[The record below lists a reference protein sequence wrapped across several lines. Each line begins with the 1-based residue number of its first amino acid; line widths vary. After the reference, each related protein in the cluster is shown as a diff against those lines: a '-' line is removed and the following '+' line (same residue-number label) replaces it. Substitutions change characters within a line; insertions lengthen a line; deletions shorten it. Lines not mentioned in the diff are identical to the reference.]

1 MNGVVDAGNA
11 IPPRAEEV
19 GQKLAVLRA
28 AMRQA
33 GARAVR
39 LRGSDWFAWATAGGS
54 NVVLLTAETGVAE
67 VLVTDDE
74 ACILTDDIELERLRN
89 EEVPAGFTFHAA
101 PWDQVEMRDTY
112 VRSLADDAAV
122 LSDRPQHGELP
133 LPATL
138 RARRL
143 VLGAG
148 EQARL
153 RQLGREAVEAMSEVL
168 RQARPEWTEFELAG
182 AGAAALWQRG
192 IEPALVLTAGAA
204 RLPRYRHATPSH
216 DVLGDRA
223 MMVFCARRHGLYAN
237 LTRFVGF
244 GSTPGT
250 AQHDLLTVEATGLA
264 AIKPGGSL
272 SAVYHA
278 LTQAYQHADRPDAM
292 REHHQGGITGYA
304 AREIVATAT
313 TATALQEGM
322 AFAFNPSFQGVKVED
337 TFLLGPGGLENVTYD
352 PSWPSVDVQGRQR
365 PLWLEAAGAGSAG
378 AASDAGAPGL
388 ASDSTPGAVPGM
400 PGVASGVAP

>member
-1 MNGVVDAGNA
+1 MMNGVVDAGKET
-11 IPPRAEEV
+11 PSRTEEV
-19 GQKLAVLRA
+19 AQKLAILRV
-28 AMRQA
+28 AMQQA

-67 VLVTDDE
+67 VLVTFEE

-89 EEVPAGFTFHAA
+89 EEVPPGFTFHAA
-101 PWDQVEMRDTY
+101 PWDQMEMSDTY
-112 VRSLADDAAV
+112 VRSLTDDEAV
-122 LSDRPQHGELP
+122 LSDLPRHGERP
-133 LPATL
+133 LPASL

-143 VLGAG
+143 VLGAS

-153 RQLGREAVEAMSEVL
+153 RQLGREAAEAMSEVL
-168 RQARPEWTEFELAG
+168 RRARPEWTEFELAG

-204 RLPRYRHATPSH
+204 RLPRYRHATPSQE
-216 DVLGDRA
+216 VLGDRA

-244 GSTPGT
+244 GSNPGI

-264 AIKPGGSL
+264 AIKPGASL

-278 LTQAYQHADRPDAM
+278 LTQAYLHADRPEAM

-313 TATALQEGM
+313 TATALLEGM

-337 TFLLGPGGLENVTYD
+337 TFLLGPDGLENVTYD
-352 PSWPSVDVQGRQR
+352 PSWPSVDVQGRKR
-365 PLWLEAAGAGSAG
+365 PLWLEVPRVSA
-378 AASDAGAPGL
+378 
-388 ASDSTPGAVPGM
+388 
-400 PGVASGVAP
+400 GVAP